1 MAVKISVKTAN
12 DIVEEISKAVNQ
24 PVNMMDANGRI
35 IASTDPQRIGTEH
48 VGARRIITEKLEC
61 LTIDTDQEYSGS
73 KVGINMPIYFHGEI
87 VGVIG
92 ISGEW
97 SQVSQYVTLI
107 RKATEILLIDS
118 YLQENADLLH
128 SRQRSFL
135 HDLLFQA
142 PEELPADFAETGK
155 TLGIDIN
162 LPRRCVYFSFA
173 QGLRAYPQT
182 IQQLLDALEKILS
195 HSDNV
200 LIYRELT
207 QICTFLPQTRDEEL
221 LQFCT
226 DLKRKLC
233 LPTGVALKIGVD
245 DQARIGTQLRLCK
258 QKAEKSIRYAMGGSK
273 DDIEFYAR
281 MTGGLVLSE
290 ISDNAKKE
298 YIQRIFP
305 MMDEEEIATWAEIL
319 DVFYRC
325 DGSIT
330 KAADELFMHKNT
342 LQYQLKKLASQA
354 GYDPRSMANA
364 GLYQAAILFLRS
376 M

>member
-1 MAVKISVKTAN
+1 MKISVKTAN

-24 PVNMMDANGRI
+24 PVNMMDANGMI

-48 VGARRIITEKLEC
+48 VGARRIIKEKLEC

-135 HDLLFQA
+135 HDLLFQP

-182 IQQLLDALEKILS
+182 IQQLLDALEKLLA

-221 LQFCT
+221 LQFCAA
-226 DLKRKLC
+226 LKRKLC

-245 DQARIGTQLRLCK
+245 DQARTGTQLRLCK

-298 YIQRIFP
+298 YIQRVFP

-342 LQYQLKKLASQA
+342 LQYQLKKLASQT